1 MNNVSEEIFST
12 EQDVAERIHEQE
24 IDNLRKSVAHVGETA
39 VCEDEEDEDVI
50 FPGTEDDETSTSLS
64 VLKPEYY
71 RLPAWRR
78 PYPFLLVLASCIGST
93 GEICG
98 ATSLLDLLRSIACR
112 ARYPDG
118 GDPDSGLWIPDD
130 RCTNAVVSGDVTA
143 MLSYSAALMGV
154 LGVILTPKITAL
166 SDRVGR
172 MPILRAYAFT
182 SAIASAVIFLLFM
195 FPGQLGV
202 PCFYL
207 AQFLAS
213 SMGGMITFMLV
224 IKSYITDCVRPVHRT
239 RYIGYMDAV
248 MSISLTL
255 GPTIG
260 AFLTRVTGSITTTIV
275 VSCSAPAFMLLILC
289 FTPESRTEKARRES
303 QASYASSRA
312 SNVTDHLNTTEK
324 LRHIIS
330 NLNFLAPLKK
340 LAFSNIESKK
350 DRKNA
355 WLLVF
360 FLFFASEIGMGVGNL
375 FLIYPE
381 LKFGWTSVETG
392 YSLTVFGLFKTLN
405 LIILL
410 PFMIK
415 MLSKLW
421 HLSVK
426 RLDMIDATI
435 IRVSLVGSVIGF
447 GTVAFA
453 STGTMFVMGISIIQ
467 VTSAVGP
474 AVTSALIKFVN
485 KEEVGEVL
493 GAVGFLMNLGGIT
506 SPVIFMQIFTHTAES
521 NPNMVF
527 KVVMFLNFVLFLITS
542 LMLPVRSENEDERH
556 VFQPAQV
563 VYRREYRDEEEDET
577 DPLLSRASSSR
588 HEEISH
594 HTETHT
600 A

>member
-1 MNNVSEEIFST
+1 MNNVSEEIFIV
-12 EQDVAERIHEQE
+12 EEDVGERLHDQE
-24 IDNLRKSVAHVGETA
+24 IDNLRKSVGHVGETA
-39 VCEDEEDEDVI
+39 VYEDEDEDVI

-71 RLPAWRR
+71 RLSAWKR
-78 PYPFLLVLASCIGST
+78 PSPFLLVAASCIGFS

-98 ATSLLDLLRSIACR
+98 ATALLDLLRNISCR
-112 ARYPDG
+112 ARYPEG
-118 GDPDSGLWIPDD
+118 GDPNSDIWIPDD
-130 RCTNAVVSGDVTA
+130 RCNGALVSGDVTA

-154 LGVILTPKITAL
+154 LGIVLTPKITAM
-166 SDRVGR
+166 SDRMGR
-172 MPILRAYAFT
+172 MPILRAYAT
-182 SAIASAVIFLLFM
+182 ASLIASMTIFLLFL
-195 FPGQLGV
+195 FPGQLGI
-202 PCFYL
+202 PYFYL
-207 AQFLAS
+207 AQVLSA

-248 MSISLTL
+248 MSISLVV
-255 GPTIG
+255 GPSVG
-260 AFLTRVTGSITTTIV
+260 AFLTRVTGSITTTII
-275 VSCSAPAFMLLILC
+275 VSCSSPALMLLMLF
-289 FTPESRTEKARRES
+289 FTSESRTEKARRAS
-303 QASYASSRA
+303 QASYASSRV
-312 SNVTDHLNTTEK
+312 SNVTDHLTAREK
-324 LRHIIS
+324 VKHFVT

-350 DRKNA
+350 DRRNA

-375 FLIYPE
+375 FLVYPE

-392 YSLTVFGLFKTLN
+392 YSLTIVGIFKTLN
-405 LIILL
+405 LIVLL

-415 MLSKLW
+415 ILSKLW

-435 IRVSLVGSVIGF
+435 IRASLVGSVIGF
-447 GTVAFA
+447 GILAYASSATV
-453 STGTMFVMGISIIQ
+453 FVLGLAIIQ
-467 VTSAVGP
+467 LTSAVAP

-506 SPVIFMQIFTHTAES
+506 SPVVFMQIFSHTAES
-521 NPNMVF
+521 SPNTAF
-527 KVVMFLNFVLFLITS
+527 KVVMFLNFALFLVTS

-556 VFQPAQV
+556 VFQPTQV
-563 VYRREYRDEEEDET
+563 IYRREYADEEEGEF
-577 DPLLSRASSSR
+577 DPLLSQPSSSQ
-588 HEEISH
+588 
-594 HTETHT
+594 
-600 A
+600 